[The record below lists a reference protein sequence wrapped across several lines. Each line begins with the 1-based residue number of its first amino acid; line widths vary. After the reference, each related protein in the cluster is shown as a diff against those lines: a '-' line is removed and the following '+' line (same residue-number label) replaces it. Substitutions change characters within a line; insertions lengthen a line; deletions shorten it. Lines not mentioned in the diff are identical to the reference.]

1 MYCVVDVE
9 TTGLSAQRDRI
20 VEIAVVGVD
29 IRGATEWAW
38 TTVLNPQRDIGP
50 THIHGLRA
58 KDVQSAPTFSDVAGY
73 LAYLFS
79 GRIFVAHNA
88 SFDWRFI
95 DASFEREGIVTPV
108 IAQTCTCQ
116 TARSIGIYPAT
127 LSACCEYF
135 GITNQH
141 AHSALGDA
149 LATAELLARIAD
161 LNDPGVQ
168 ENVRLGLQQAGAW
181 PFIPISETQGV
192 QRPPAPVQPPM
203 TTRPEGRQ
211 SLTAFDGVNVTFA
224 QLEISTV
231 NDDEE
236 LYLGAVE
243 RALGDRIITEEETA
257 ELEALAGELA
267 LTSEQVA
274 TAHQTFLRGVAA
286 SYWVD
291 GIISASE
298 HQDLTDVAAM
308 LGLPESAADEALR
321 DPRVFAPTTDA
332 QLTPGDRVVFT
343 GDMETPRP
351 ELEDAAKAAGLR
363 VVGSVSRL
371 TKLLIA
377 SDPASESGK
386 ARKAR
391 EVGTPIVTEHVF
403 LRRLH
408 DMAERSPDTT

>member
-29 IRGATEWAW
+29 IRGTTEWAW
-38 TTVLNPQRDIGP
+38 STVLNPQRDVGP
-50 THIHGLRA
+50 TSIHGLRA
-58 KDVQSAPTFSDVAGY
+58 KDVQSAPTFSDVSGY
-73 LAYLFS
+73 LAYLLS
-79 GRIFVAHNA
+79 GRVFVAHNA

-95 DASFEREGIVTPV
+95 NASFEREGITTPLT
-108 IAQTCTCQ
+108 AQTCTCQ
-116 TARSIGIYPAT
+116 TARGIGLAPAS
-127 LSACCEYF
+127 LSACCDYF
-135 GITNQH
+135 GIRNNL

-149 LATAELLARIAD
+149 LATAELLTRLAD

-168 ENVRLGLQQAGAW
+168 EAVWRGLGMAEQW
-181 PFIPISETQGV
+181 PAIPIKETQGV
-192 QRPPAPVQPPM
+192 QRPPAPVQPLM
-203 TTRPEGRQ
+203 TTRSDGSQAVAAFEG
-211 SLTAFDGVNVTFA
+211 LEFKFA
-224 QLEISTV
+224 QLDISTV

-243 RALGDRIITEEETA
+243 RALGDRIITEEEAA
-257 ELEALAGELA
+257 ELRTLAGELA
-267 LTSEQVA
+267 LTSEQIA
-274 TAHQTFLRGVAA
+274 DAHRIFLRGVAA

-298 HQDLTDVAAM
+298 HQDLIDVAVM
-308 LGLPESAADEALR
+308 LGLPESAAAEALR
-321 DPRVFAPTTDA
+321 DPSVFAPTTDA
-332 QLTPGDRVVFT
+332 RLTPGDRIVFT

-351 ELEDAAKAAGLR
+351 ELEAAAKAAGLR

-371 TKLLIA
+371 TKILVA
-377 SDPASESGK
+377 ADPASESGK

-408 DMAERSPDTT
+408 DMTERNPDVA